1 LIDRNLSTPN
11 HYFLCGLANVSAFFS
26 INVQKKGS
34 VAAEEQ
40 AAKAI
45 ARAVELEKQ
54 VWMMEVEEQ
63 LKLSIISL
71 WFLIFVVL
79 DRHSQ

>member
-1 LIDRNLSTPN
+1 LVDRNLSTPN

-45 ARAVELEKQ
+45 ARAAELEKQ
-54 VWMMEVEEQ
+54 VRKIQV
-63 LKLSIISL
+63 KKNC
-71 WFLIFVVL
+71 
-79 DRHSQ
+79 